1 MIARGTRGPGSADPI
16 VIIAVVLLAY
26 YFLTGSLQGP
36 IQNAGRDPLAF
47 VAFVIAIGLGITVH
61 EFMHA
66 YMANRQG
73 DDTARLMG
81 RLTLNPLA
89 HFDVFGTL
97 LLVVAGFGYGKPVP
111 FNESRL
117 RGAFGVTL
125 VALAG
130 PFANLGLAA
139 VCAVPLRF
147 AALLPAG
154 YARVLEVVV
163 FYNCV
168 LFVFNLLPIPPLDGA
183 NVVYGLLSPAQR
195 WAWRSYQQ
203 YGPMLLLLL
212 LLVGGRIL
220 FTIVFG
226 PAQFIASLLLGASF

>member
-1 MIARGTRGPGSADPI
+1 MIARGTRGPGGLDPI
-16 VIIAVVLLAY
+16 FLIAIVLLVSA
-26 YFLTGSLQGP
+26 FFQGGLHSP
-36 IQNAGRDPLAF
+36 IQNAGRNPLGF
-47 VAFVIAIGLGITVH
+47 VAFAVAIALGITVH

-89 HFDVFGTL
+89 HFDIFGTV
-97 LLVVAGFGYGKPVP
+97 LLVIAGFGYGKPVP

-130 PFANLGLAA
+130 PLANLGLAA
-139 VCAVPLRF
+139 VSAVPLRF
-147 AALLPAG
+147 AGTLPAG
-154 YARVLEVVV
+154 YRSFLDAIVY
-163 FYNCV
+163 YNCV
-168 LFVFNLLPIPPLDGA
+168 LFVFNLLPVPPLDGA

-195 WAWRSYQQ
+195 WAWRAYQQ

-212 LLVGGRIL
+212 LLVGGPVL
-220 FTIVFG
+220 YTLVVE
-226 PAQFIASLLLGASF
+226 PSMWLASLFGVRF

>member
-1 MIARGTRGPGSADPI
+1 VIARGTRGPGSADPI

-26 YFLTGSLQGP
+26 YFLTGGLQGP

-47 VAFVIAIGLGITVH
+47 VAFVTAIGLGITVH

-89 HFDVFGTL
+89 HFDVFGTI
-97 LLVVAGFGYGKPVP
+97 LLVVVGFGYGKPVP

-130 PFANLGLAA
+130 PLANLGLAA

-147 AALLPAG
+147 AALLPVE
-154 YARVLEVVV
+154 YVRFLEVVV

-203 YGPMLLLLL
+203 YGPMLLMLL
-212 LLVGGRIL
+212 LLVGGRFL

-226 PAQFIASLLLGASF
+226 PAQLVASLLLGAPF

>member
-1 MIARGTRGPGSADPI
+1 MIARGPRAPGSADPI

-26 YFLTGSLQGP
+26 YFLTGGLQGP

-47 VAFVIAIGLGITVH
+47 VAFVTAIGLGITVH

-73 DDTARLMG
+73 DDTARLLG

-89 HFDVFGTL
+89 HFDLFGTL

-117 RGAFGVTL
+117 RGALGVTF

-130 PFANLGLAA
+130 PLANLALAA
-139 VCAVPLRF
+139 ACAVPLRF
-147 AALLPAG
+147 AALLPEE
-154 YARVLEVVV
+154 YVRMLEVIV

-220 FTIVFG
+220 FTLVFG
-226 PAQFIASLLLGASF
+226 PAQLVASFLLGARF

>member
-1 MIARGTRGPGSADPI
+1 VIARGTRGPGSADPI

-26 YFLTGSLQGP
+26 YFLTGGLQGP

-47 VAFVIAIGLGITVH
+47 VAFVTAIGLGITVH

-89 HFDVFGTL
+89 HFDVFGTI
-97 LLVVAGFGYGKPVP
+97 LLVVVGFGYGKPVP

-130 PFANLGLAA
+130 PLANLGLAA

-147 AALLPAG
+147 AALLPVE
-154 YARVLEVVV
+154 YARVLEAIV

-203 YGPMLLLLL
+203 YGPMLLMLL
-212 LLVGGRIL
+212 LLVGGRFL

-226 PAQFIASLLLGASF
+226 PAQLVASLLLGAPF